1 MSNKDEIL
9 KQINKI
15 IKKLSNLN
23 WEGSC
28 RINEFNV
35 HSFKVCEL
43 NGFLQFYQKE
53 LENQIAKINREKYWN
68 TGEGAKIKIELE
80 NSLYNLDKNFS
91 DVSQK
96 FTDDIINIIKDFFND
111 NWIYKI
117 YKDHINFYYK
127 DIYDFCASFKTDYSN
142 NIKLNIELSEIR
154 SFNLLNKDSNMISI
168 LNDITNFINLVDS
181 EKLSEIFINWRK
193 EFIKYNKE
201 YKRISYKLYN
211 PKI

>member
-1 MSNKDEIL
+1 M
-9 KQINKI
+9 
-15 IKKLSNLN
+15 
-23 WEGSC
+23 
-28 RINEFNV
+28 
-35 HSFKVCEL
+35 
-43 NGFLQFYQKE
+43 QFYQKE
-53 LENQIAKINREKYWN
+53 LENQISKINREKYWN
-68 TGEGAKIKIELE
+68 TDEGAKIKIELE

-96 FTDDIINIIKDFFND
+96 FTNDIINIIKDFFND
-111 NWIYKI
+111 NWVYKI

-154 SFNLLNKDSNMISI
+154 NFNLLNKDSNMISI